1 MLPRIKL
8 RRPDQAVRHTE
19 AEEAE
24 IVVVTVAEIVAGS
37 EVDAAEVEIVVVIV
51 VIVAV
56 QAAAVTRKATADR
69 ATGQLIKVAETAEAI
84 RAVQHPVRTQ
94 TEAAADQHQAANHG
108 IKNKPGNREGRRRG
122 FS

>member
-8 RRPDQAVRHTE
+8 RRPDQVVRYTE

-24 IVVVTVAEIVAGS
+24 IVAEIVAGS

-84 RAVQHPVRTQ
+84 RAVQQPVRIRI
-94 TEAAADQHQAANHG
+94 EAAAGQLQAENPG
-108 IKNKPGNREGRRRG
+108 TKNKPENREGRRRG
-122 FS
+122 FSLLR